1 MKMDWDPIASAGSI
15 ERDLRD
21 ESNPSTTRNGKEP
34 AMDTWMKWAW
44 AVAAM
49 VVVAAMMTL
58 GHSGGGGYASVSSAP
73 AHGSREY
80 FTMQDPVRG
89 VVDYG
94 VREGG
99 SAIVYSSIQGQ

>member
-1 MKMDWDPIASAGSI
+1 
-15 ERDLRD
+15 
-21 ESNPSTTRNGKEP
+21 
-34 AMDTWMKWAW
+34 MDTWMKWAW

-58 GHSGGGGYASVSSAP
+58 GHSGGGYASASVSSAP
-73 AHGSREY
+73 ASGSREY
-80 FTMQDPVRG
+80 FTMRDPVRG

-99 SAIVYSSIQGQ
+99 STVIYSSIQGH